1 VTKAGWLF
9 LVVCILLGLAAVR
22 SQAPMMYVIFGAML
36 AAMQVSS
43 MMSVGMLR
51 RIEVRRKAPARVWQN
66 QVAPIAYFLRN
77 LRRRSS
83 LAMSVREL
91 PPKSGRPGLQL
102 ANGYCAHLAA
112 MSVFRAGARLLA
124 AQRGRFQFGPVRV
137 STQFPF
143 GLVEARRKFFQDAS
157 LVVWPARG
165 RLRKQLLHRGAV
177 ETSSAAPSRGAG
189 GQDEFFG
196 LREYRV
202 DDNPRWIHWRRSAGK
217 LTPVVREMARPL
229 PEILFILLDTQR
241 AELGAAGLRPAAS
254 AGSEARLLKQEVPDE
269 QARRL
274 EHVLRFAATFIDEAL
289 GRGYQVGLALSYRS
303 GPVVFGASASASHR
317 TVLLDAL
324 ADVDV
329 NASHGLAKTI
339 SALRPGQLH
348 LAQVVAVTLD
358 DARAGGADFRGLR
371 NSCRHLQVFSQ
382 SQLDWVFEDAPPAPP
397 EGSPCP

>member
-1 VTKAGWLF
+1 MTKAGWLF

-36 AAMQVSS
+36 AAMQASS

-91 PPKSGRPGLQL
+91 PPKSGPPGLQL

-112 MSVFRAGARLLA
+112 MSVFRAGARLVA

-229 PEILFILLDTQR
+229 PEILFILLDTQVAADAVDATPEDR
-241 AELGAAGLRPAAS
+241 AAA
-254 AGSEARLLKQEVPDE
+254 DE

-274 EHVLRFAATFIDEAL
+274 EHALRFAATFIDEAL

-329 NASHGLAKTI
+329 NTSHGLGRTI

-358 DARAGGADFRGLR
+358 DGRAGGADFRGLR
-371 NSCRHLQVFSQ
+371 SSCRHLQVLSQ
-382 SQLDWVFEDAPPAPP
+382 SQLDWVFEDAQPALS
-397 EGSPCP
+397 EGPPCP